1 MTAPPQVNGHTRPAA
16 ALPVIGD
23 WRPVQI
29 SGNATVWEKPTP
41 VQEQPEVPPA
51 PQPEL
56 APTEP
61 ALDHEALAKAEAIRI
76 AAAADAEA
84 KRIQA
89 EADAAAVVAK
99 AEAEAEKQ
107 RIANERAVM
116 KLDADRAAN
125 DKRIADLEAQRAAAE
140 AAAARTRK
148 EAAAEAQREVD
159 RGKEQ
164 QRTENL
170 WKWGARAIYLVG
182 LIIAAPIQFIAFWDE
197 KRPFLVAAPALLEG
211 LALVLAAGAAWA
223 VAHRRDVMPYRV
235 GIMIGALIAG
245 GINMW
250 HGLTDQAIGLNAGLI
265 GTLASLGGPIVL
277 MAYEHGI
284 AQKADGIPSGREL
297 RAARKAK
304 AAEEDARAK
313 AKAEKK
319 AAEDKAAAGK
329 AEQQARALAEQQRRD
344 DDRKAEHEGVWLV
357 ANAMR
362 SARGAEFITEQI
374 WGDAWYRVTGSKH
387 VGITAEIEAQTRAAQ
402 ARMKAATECP
412 ADDPKSQVES
422 HYPTRSKKDPN
433 APDGRRFNGGIPPLR
448 QPGDAL
454 PNSDAARKAAS
465 LAARQDNTTEEQK

>member
-41 VQEQPEVPPA
+41 VQEQPEVPPT
-51 PQPEL
+51 PH
-56 APTEP
+56 TEP
-61 ALDHEALAKAEAIRI
+61 AIDHEALAKAEAIRI

-89 EADAAAVVAK
+89 EAEAAAAVAK

-140 AAAARTRK
+140 AAAAKTRK
-148 EAAAEAQREVD
+148 DAAAEAAREAD
-159 RGKEQ
+159 RKGEQ
-164 QRTENL
+164 ERTERW
-170 WKWGARAIYLVG
+170 WKWGARGIYAVG
-182 LIIAAPIQFIAFWDE
+182 LIIAAPVQFMHFWDRA
-197 KRPFLVAAPALLEG
+197 RPFLIAAPALLEG
-211 LALVLAAGAAWA
+211 LALVLAFGAAWA
-223 VAHRRDVMPYRV
+223 VAHRRDVTPYRI
-235 GIMIGALIAG
+235 GIMLGAAIAA
-245 GINMW
+245 GINMYG
-250 HGLTDQAIGLNAGLI
+250 GLSDERIGFNAGLI
-265 GTLASLGGPIVL
+265 GTIASLGGPVVL
-277 MAYEHGI
+277 MAYEHGV

-304 AAEEDARAK
+304 AAEEAARSK
-313 AKAEKK
+313 VKAEKK
-319 AAEDKAAAGK
+319 AAEDKAAAEK
-329 AEQQARALAEQQRRD
+329 REQQARGLAEQRRRD
-344 DDRKAEHEGVWLV
+344 DDRRDGHPEVWQVAE
-357 ANAMR
+357 AMR
-362 SARGAEFITEQI
+362 SARGSEFVTESI
-374 WGDAWYRVTGSKH
+374 WDEAWARVTGSKK
-387 VGITAEIEAQTRAAQ
+387 VGITAEIEAQTQAAQ

-412 ADDPKSQVES
+412 PDDAKSQVES

-433 APDGRRFNGGIPPLR
+433 TPDGRRFNGGIPPLR

-465 LAARQDNTTEEQK
+465 LAARQEATTEEQK